1 MPKQLYR
8 VKCKKCNST
17 IAFKVEKDMEVKC
30 DNCGDINTLNDQVQ
44 LELITQETNI
54 QHLK

>member
-8 VKCKKCNST
+8 VKCKKCHST

-30 DNCGDINTLNDQVQ
+30 DNCGGINTLNDQVQ
-44 LELITQETNI
+44 LELVTQETNI